1 MLLNKDALKVRG
13 IDNITKYIVE
23 VEYGYNKGW
32 GSDSGRSLS
41 GSNSGT
47 FLGVFPKLRIT
58 FKKTTQEE
66 LEILADVL
74 DSAVQYV
81 TYYDPKLKRMYE
93 MDTYTG
99 DWATRNRNTFSN
111 VARANESFQISFIAN
126 RRRPD
131 K

>member
-1 MLLNKDALKVRG
+1 MLINKDSLKVRG
-13 IDNITKYIVE
+13 IDNFTNYILE
-23 VEYGYNKGW
+23 AEYGYNKIW
-32 GSDSGRSLS
+32 GSDTGRNMA
-41 GSNSGT
+41 GTNSGT
-47 FLGVFPKLRIT
+47 FKGVFPKIRVT
-58 FKKTTQEE
+58 FKSTTQEE
-66 LEILADVL
+66 LETLADVL

-81 TYYDPKLKRMYE
+81 TYYDPRLKRLYE

-99 DWATRNRNTFSN
+99 DWATRNKNTFTN